1 MTKHSVKQIIF
12 LGDGIGDRPVPALGG
27 KTPLEYQPTPALDL
41 VASGGEC
48 GLMYPIRPGLPAG
61 SDTAHMA
68 LLGYDPWTT
77 YTGRGPFE
85 ARGVGL
91 EVRPGDL
98 AFRCNFATLEE
109 GVITDR
115 RAGRIKSGTDQLAA
129 ALNQG
134 FAEGIEGVQV
144 IVKASVEHR
153 AALVLRGEGL
163 SMHITDA
170 DPHEV
175 GVAPWEV
182 QPTVGHEDDPAAVK
196 TARIVNEFVR
206 RNQQILAEAPLNRER
221 AAQGLAPANVL
232 LPRGVGV
239 APDLKPFHEQWGLHG
254 ALIVEV
260 DLVRGLGLYL
270 GMDVVSVEGAT
281 GGADT
286 DEIAIAKAVVAALAD
301 HDFVLCNIKS
311 PDLGGHDS
319 LPDAKCAAVAK
330 VDRAVGYLL
339 DALDWNRHVMMI
351 GGDHCTPITHGDHTG
366 DGIPVA
372 FYGHG
377 VRPDH
382 VTAYGERPC
391 STGALGRIL
400 GADVMYLLGN
410 FAGTIH
416 KFGA

>member
-1 MTKHSVKQIIF
+1 MASSIKQIIF

-27 KTPLEYQPTPALDL
+27 KTPLEHQATPALDL
-41 VASGGEC
+41 VASGGES

-68 LLGYDPWTT
+68 ILGYDPATT

-98 AFRCNFATLEE
+98 AFRCNFATMTDGL
-109 GVITDR
+109 ITDR
-115 RAGRIKSGTDQLAA
+115 RAGRIKSGTDELAA
-129 ALNQG
+129 ALNEA
-134 FAEGIEGVQV
+134 FAGGIDGVQV
-144 IVKASVEHR
+144 IVKESVEHR
-153 AALVLRGEGL
+153 AAMVLRGEGL

-170 DPHEV
+170 DPHEA
-175 GVAPWEV
+175 GIPPGEV
-182 QPTVGHEDDPAAVK
+182 TPTPGHEGDPEALR
-196 TARIVNEFVR
+196 TSRIVNEFVE
-206 RNQQILAEAPLNRER
+206 RNQAILAAAPVNQER
-221 AAQGLAPANVL
+221 VAQGLGPANVL
-232 LPRGVGV
+232 LPRGVGTGPHL
-239 APDLKPFHEQWGLHG
+239 APFAEQWGLRG

-270 GMDVVSVEGAT
+270 GMDVVTVEGAT
-281 GGADT
+281 GGSDT
-286 DEIAIAKAVVAALAD
+286 DEIALAKAAVAALAD
-301 HDFVLCNIKS
+301 HDFILCNIKA

-319 LPDAKCAAVAK
+319 LPDAKCAAIAK

-339 DALDWNRHVMMI
+339 DTLDWNHHVMMI
-351 GGDHCTPITHGDHTG
+351 GGDHCTPITSGDHTG
-366 DGIPVA
+366 DGVPVA

-377 VRPDH
+377 VRPDY
-382 VTAYGERPC
+382 VTSYGERPC
-391 STGALGRIL
+391 ATGSLGRIL

-410 FAGTIH
+410 YAGTVH